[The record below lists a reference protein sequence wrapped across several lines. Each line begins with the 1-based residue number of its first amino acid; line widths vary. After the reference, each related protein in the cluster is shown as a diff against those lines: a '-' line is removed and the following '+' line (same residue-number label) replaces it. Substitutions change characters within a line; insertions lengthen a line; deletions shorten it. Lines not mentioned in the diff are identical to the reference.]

1 MRSAESGTGSVTN
14 SQDRTESGQDCRCV
28 ARFSPGIL
36 FLKTHL
42 LQVIG
47 LWTSGCSP
55 GAPIRKAS
63 RQGAF
68 LIESRWI
75 PPSRLP
81 WQPQLGLGGSAHGP
95 SQSRSGC
102 DTCGGVTCCC
112 WGGSPE
118 SCFRVNAG
126 HWAPAAGE
134 GVEVK
139 RSRAGA
145 GREQA
150 GGRAAATAVAGR
162 AEAQPEEPPPPRPR
176 GECSSA
182 ATVLGPEARG
192 VFS

>member
-14 SQDRTESGQDCRCV
+14 SQGRTESGQDCRCV

-36 FLKTHL
+36 FLKTYL

-55 GAPIRKAS
+55 GAPIRKTS

-68 LIESRWI
+68 RIKSRWI

-112 WGGSPE
+112 WGAPRKLLPGQCRTLGSGG
-118 SCFRVNAG
+118 RRG
-126 HWAPAAGE
+126 GRGE
-134 GVEVK
+134 AEPG
-139 RSRAGA
+139 RGRPGA
-145 GREQA
+145 GRRPSGGDG
-150 GGRAAATAVAGR
+150 GGRAGGGTA
-162 AEAQPEEPPPPRPR
+162 
-176 GECSSA
+176 
-182 ATVLGPEARG
+182 
-192 VFS
+192 